1 MCTARVY
8 HPYCGTTLT
17 VARLCLFPILLVLLM
32 GIASGATGQPAF
44 SPEATDA
51 LPEGNG
57 RTYHDLIRLVMPGVA
72 VSGSAYSDAH
82 QPTGIRHLGGWIDG
96 NIGLAPTGTLGL
108 QAVPL
113 RSGGRQRLVLLVDF
127 GMTEYSVGYALLA
140 LFDIEGDARLLDAAD
155 VALDQWT
162 SFMDPVRLPVGAD
175 DDLLVTQSTHH
186 NSSQSFLSAS
196 LILVRNDQF
205 ELVDTISLFGD
216 RAYGFERTQELT
228 IEQRAGEPFADIVA
242 SVTETTMLTA
252 AGQDPATAPDPGNRR
267 VTVTYRWDA
276 ATHRYMPD
284 SNALTTLAHE
294 NEERF

>member
-1 MCTARVY
+1 MASAYRPHY
-8 HPYCGTTLT
+8 GTNLA
-17 VARLCLFPILLVLLM
+17 VAHLRLFPILLALLM
-32 GIASGATGQPAF
+32 GMAGSAMAQPSF

-57 RTYHDLIRLVMPGVA
+57 RTYLDLIRLVMPGIA

-96 NIGLAPTGTLGL
+96 DIGLAPTGTLGL

-127 GMTEYSVGYALLA
+127 GMTEYSVGYAILA

-155 VALDQWT
+155 VALDRWT

-175 DDLLVTQSTHH
+175 DDLLVIQSTHH

-205 ELVDTISLFGD
+205 ELVDTISLLGD

-228 IEQRAGEPFADIVA
+228 IEQRAGEPFADIAV
-242 SVTETTMLTA
+242 SVTETTELTA
-252 AGQDPATAPDPGNRR
+252 VDQDDGTLPEPGSRAI
-267 VTVTYRWDA
+267 TVTYRWDTA
-276 ATHRYMPD
+276 AQRYMPD
-284 SNALTTLAHE
+284 SNALTTLARE